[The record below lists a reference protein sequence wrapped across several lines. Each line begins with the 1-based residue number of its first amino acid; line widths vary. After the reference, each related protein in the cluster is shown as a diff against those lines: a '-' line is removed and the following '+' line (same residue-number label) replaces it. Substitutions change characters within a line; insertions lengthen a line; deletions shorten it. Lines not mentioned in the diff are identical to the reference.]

1 METYSKIFED
11 FLSLVFPKTCCLCKR
26 SLFDFEDQ
34 LCKVCIAALPVTNYH
49 LRPQNNELVTKIMG
63 LTKPNLVMSF
73 LRFSKKG
80 ASQSLLHQL
89 KYKNKPEIGVELGR
103 LYGNI
108 LNENG
113 FTNNWDQIT
122 PVPLHPLKQKI
133 RGYNQSEQ
141 FAKGLSVALGIPVVL
156 SLIRVQFTETQ
167 TSKSRM
173 ERIENVA
180 EVFDVDPK
188 NEVQGKRLL
197 LVDDV
202 MTTGAT
208 LITCANVLHSYGSAK
223 VDLAVIAAGK
233 NQ

>member
-1 METYSKIFED
+1 MYSKIFED
-11 FLSLVFPKTCCLCKR
+11 FLALVFPKTCCLCRR

-34 LCKVCIAALPVTNYH
+34 LCKICIAALPVTNYH

-63 LTKPNLVMSF
+63 LTKPNLAMSF

-108 LNENG
+108 LGQSG
-113 FTNNWDQIT
+113 FSQNWDQIV
-122 PVPLHPLKQKI
+122 PVPLHPLKKKK

-141 FAKGLSVALGIPVVL
+141 FAKGLSEALNIPVVL

-167 TSKSRM
+167 TRKTRM

-180 EVFDVDPK
+180 EVFDVDSLD
-188 NEVQGKRLL
+188 EVKGKRLL

-208 LITCANVLHSYGSAK
+208 LITCANVLLEKGSKA

>member
-1 METYSKIFED
+1 LKTYSRIFDD
-11 FLSLVFPKTCCLCKR
+11 FLALVFPKTCCLCKR

-34 LCKVCIAALPVTNYH
+34 LCKICIASLPVTNYH

-63 LTKPNLVMSF
+63 LTKPNLAMSF

-89 KYKNKPEIGVELGR
+89 KYKNRPEIGVELGR
-103 LYGNI
+103 IYGNI
-108 LNENG
+108 LKENG
-113 FTNNWDQIT
+113 FESNWDQIT
-122 PVPLHPLKQKI
+122 PVPLHPMKQKK

-141 FAKGLSVALGIPVVL
+141 FAHGLSLSLGIPVVL
-156 SLIRVQFTETQ
+156 SLVRVQFTETQ
-167 TSKSRM
+167 TNKSRM

-180 EVFDVDPK
+180 EVFDIDPLH
-188 NEVQGKRLL
+188 EVQGKRLL

-208 LITCANVLHSYGSAK
+208 LITCTNVLLGKGSDI

>member
-1 METYSKIFED
+1 MYSTIFED
-11 FLSLVFPKTCCLCKR
+11 FLALVFPKTCSLCKR

-34 LCKVCIAALPVTNYH
+34 LCKICIAGLPVTNYH

-63 LTKPNLVMSF
+63 LTKPNLAMSF

-108 LNENG
+108 LRENG
-113 FTNNWDQIT
+113 LSHNWDQIT
-122 PVPLHPLKQKI
+122 PVPLHPLKQKK

-141 FAKGLSVALGIPVVL
+141 FANGLSESLGTPVAL
-156 SLIRVQFTETQ
+156 SLVRLQFTETQ
-167 TSKSRM
+167 TKKSRM

-180 EVFDVDPK
+180 EVFDVDP
-188 NEVQGKRLL
+188 NLPVIGKRIL

-208 LITCANVLHSYGSAK
+208 LITCANVLLDKGSDL

>member
-1 METYSKIFED
+1 
-11 FLSLVFPKTCCLCKR
+11 
-26 SLFDFEDQ
+26 
-34 LCKVCIAALPVTNYH
+34 
-49 LRPQNNELVTKIMG
+49 MG

-113 FTNNWDQIT
+113 FTINWDQIT
-122 PVPLHPLKQKI
+122 PVPLHPLKQKK